1 MARNSRWTNNP
12 FRSPNTSPEQMARI
26 KARHAEIDRMVE
38 EMRAKEERNRKD
50 SDD

>member
-12 FRSPNTSPEQMARI
+12 FRNPNTSPEQMARI

-38 EMRAKEERNRKD
+38 EMRAKEERKREN